1 VGRRRQESAVPGLD
15 GVCEEKGAAGGKNDK
30 EGSPTHAEGHR
41 IRFRPV
47 ESRSRVVL
55 PGHVRPPFEVFVNG
69 VPQSEGTD
77 YELIGNTLLFARPL
91 AREGK
96 LGFWRWL
103 SMLLGIAG
111 TYRKHD
117 AVTVVYSYDG
127 RRLVANLTAVTAD
140 AGEGRA

>member
-1 VGRRRQESAVPGLD
+1 
-15 GVCEEKGAAGGKNDK
+15 
-30 EGSPTHAEGHR
+30 
-41 IRFRPV
+41 V

-55 PGHVRPPFEVFVNG
+55 PGHVRPPFDVFVNG
-69 VPQSEGTD
+69 VPQSEGPD
-77 YELIGNTLLFARPL
+77 YQLIGNTLLFNRPL
-91 AREGK
+91 AREGT

-127 RRLVANLTAVTAD
+127 RRLVANLTAVPAD
-140 AGEGRA
+140 ANGGRT